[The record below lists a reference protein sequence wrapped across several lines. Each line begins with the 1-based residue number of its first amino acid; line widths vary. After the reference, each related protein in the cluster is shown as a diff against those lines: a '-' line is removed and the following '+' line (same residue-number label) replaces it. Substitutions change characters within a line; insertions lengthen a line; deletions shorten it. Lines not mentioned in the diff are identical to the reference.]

1 MNVLQVLQAPSKV
14 PSACLSFCSY
24 KPLPSACFLIL
35 PPFSHMFST
44 KSNWLGFL
52 QIGRS
57 TKSKSHLFT
66 SGPPTSALQ
75 NQALRSQAKILLKSY
90 EYIKTFEGFLKI
102 SRPLKILRAKI
113 SGMPGASSK
122 FQKPRTLEL
131 IK

>member
-1 MNVLQVLQAPSKV
+1 MNS
-14 PSACLSFCSY
+14 
-24 KPLPSACFLIL
+24 
-35 PPFSHMFST
+35 
-44 KSNWLGFL
+44 LGFL